1 MVVAS
6 FVASRLRVR
15 MVWHGVHL
23 HRWLWRCHGPLRRSS
38 ICVHL
43 RHTGFR
49 QLLRRGMLRH
59 GAGRRLRRAV
69 GWRLLL
75 WPGRLRVPGG
85 VGLQLLKVAIQVLL
99 APAVHDLVQEIG
111 IVDVHP
117 PTLGERGGAGARQV
131 LFRQPVEANA
141 RGQGDALA
149 EGHRL
154 AHAESEMPARRMS
167 WSRSLVSRSE
177 NTVLHC
183 ERMVGSS
190 SAGRCVMMHND
201 TPYLRPSLA
210 MREIAR
216 RVGSKPALGS
226 FGT

>member
-1 MVVAS
+1 MS
-6 FVASRLRVR
+6 TRQ
-15 MVWHGVHL
+15 
-23 HRWLWRCHGPLRRSS
+23 RSEKE
-38 ICVHL
+38 
-43 RHTGFR
+43 
-49 QLLRRGMLRH
+49 
-59 GAGRRLRRAV
+59 AV
-69 GWRLLL
+69 L
-75 WPGRLRVPGG
+75 
-85 VGLQLLKVAIQVLL
+85 
-99 APAVHDLVQEIG
+99 
-111 IVDVHP
+111 
-117 PTLGERGGAGARQV
+117 ERGRCSSGSRSKRMRVGREMPSPKATASPTPMVGMNSSN
-131 LFRQPVEANA
+131 EA
-141 RGQGDALA
+141 
-149 EGHRL
+149 
-154 AHAESEMPARRMS
+154 AESEMPARRMS